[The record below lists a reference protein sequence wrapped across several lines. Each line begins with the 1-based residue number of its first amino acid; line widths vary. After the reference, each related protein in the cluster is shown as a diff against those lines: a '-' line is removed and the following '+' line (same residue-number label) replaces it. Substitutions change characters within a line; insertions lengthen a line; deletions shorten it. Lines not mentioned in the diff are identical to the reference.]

1 VSKPMATRLQTSEQ
15 RAKMRGRAFLYARGK
30 LLDSEAMGIGRAPFS
45 HIDAETI
52 AQGAWADGY
61 VAALRD
67 VRKGVVK
74 P

>member
-1 VSKPMATRLQTSEQ
+1 MKPLQTKKQ
-15 RAKMRGRAFLYARGK
+15 RDQMRGRAFAYARMQ

-52 AQGAWADGY
+52 AQQSWADGY

-67 VRKGVVK
+67 VRNGKVT